1 MDVAE
6 EVYDLAR
13 KYLYKVRRSG
23 PYDIMAICPF
33 HRKEDGSEERT
44 PSFAMSLVK
53 GVYFCHACHSKGNL
67 FTFLRD
73 IGVGRTV
80 IETEYRFLLDE
91 AAKNIPPPPDPVNP
105 KVYELSP
112 INEAVL
118 GILDYCPTD
127 LLEAGFSMQ
136 TLHHF
141 EVGYD
146 RWHLRMTFPL
156 RDIKGQLIG
165 ISGRAPDGMEPRYK
179 VYTKEYE
186 RWDLP
191 PAREPDRGSILYNA
205 DKVFPGVY
213 FTSPT
218 GHIVAVVEGFKA
230 CMWLW
235 QAGIRN
241 VVALLG
247 TYLSW
252 EHKWILEHLG
262 APVYLFLDNNSPG
275 RSGTIQAAEELSQ
288 ALPVHVVNYPDRL
301 VDYEAAQPDDCTPE
315 EVTEGIAS
323 APTYLNWL
331 IRQAPEAYEVETVG
345 NSE

>member
-13 KYLYKVRRSG
+13 KYLTKVRRSG

-33 HRKEDGSEERT
+33 HRKADGSEERK

-53 GVYFCHACHSKGNL
+53 GLYFCHACQSRGNL
-67 FTFLRD
+67 YTFLRD
-73 IGVGRTV
+73 IGVGRTI

-91 AAKNIPPPPDPVNP
+91 AAKNIPPPPDPLNP
-105 KVYELSP
+105 KVYELAP

-146 RWHLRMTFPL
+146 RWHLRLTFPL

-165 ISGRAPDGMEPRYK
+165 ISGRATGDMEPRYK
-179 VYTKEYE
+179 IYTEEYKT
-186 RWDLP
+186 WDLP
-191 PAREPDRGSILYNA
+191 AVREPDRGSILYNA
-205 DKVFPGVY
+205 DKVFPGTY

-218 GHIVAVVEGFKA
+218 GQIVVVVEGFKA
-230 CMWLW
+230 CMWVW

-252 EHKWILEHLG
+252 ECKWILEHLG
-262 APVYLFLDNNSPG
+262 CPVYLFLDNNSPG

-288 ALPVHVVNYPDRL
+288 ALPVYVVNYPTRL
-301 VDYEAAQPDDCTPE
+301 VDYEEAQPDNCTPD
-315 EVTEGIAS
+315 EVTEGIS
-323 APTYLNWL
+323 RAPTYLNWL
-331 IRQAPEAYEVETVG
+331 IQHAPSAYEVETVG